1 MSAASPRTC
10 PLVLAA
16 LLAACADPPGSETDA
31 TATAANTDANTAS
44 SAASSP
50 TTGADPTGD
59 PTTTTAPTSGPTT
72 ADPTTAGP
80 TTDPT
85 TGATTGAPAQGCEGL
100 PLCDDFE
107 GAAPGGPPDA
117 ARWSVVSPDC
127 SGTGKLAVS
136 DEQARSGARSV
147 KVEGGG
153 GYCDH
158 VFLAHAAALESL
170 GPVVHGRFFIRLD
183 AALGDGHVTFAA
195 MNDANNNS
203 PLRIGGQAKILM
215 WNRASDDATLPVLS
229 PAGIALSVPLPTQ
242 QWACVEFMVDESS
255 GHLQTW
261 VDGVEVAGLHLD
273 SEPTPEI
280 DQQWLNMPGWKPLLT
295 DLKLG
300 WESYAGATMTLY
312 FDDVALSDAPI
323 GCD

>member
-1 MSAASPRTC
+1 MPVASPRTR

-16 LLAACADPPGSETDA
+16 LLAACGDPPEGGTDSAAATTTAAATTAAAVTADA
-31 TATAANTDANTAS
+31 TASPTSEPATTS
-44 SAASSP
+44 SSP
-50 TTGADPTGD
+50 SSSTTGL
-59 PTTTTAPTSGPTT
+59 
-72 ADPTTAGP
+72 

-85 TGATTGAPAQGCEGL
+85 GASTGAPAQGCADL

-107 GAAPGGPPDA
+107 AAAPGGPPDPA
-117 ARWSVVSPDC
+117 TWSVVSPDC
-127 SGTGKLAVS
+127 SGTGKLAIS
-136 DEQARSGARSV
+136 EEQAHSGARSV
-147 KVEGGG
+147 KVDGGG

-158 VFLAHAAALESL
+158 VFLAHSAALDSL
-170 GPVVHGRFFIRLD
+170 GPIVHGRFFIRLG

-195 MNDANNNS
+195 MNDAANNNS

-229 PAGIALSVPLPTQ
+229 PAGIALSVALPVD
-242 QWACVEFMVDESS
+242 QWACLEFKIDEST

-261 VDGVEVAGLHLD
+261 VDGAEVAGLHLD
-273 SEPTPEI
+273 GEPTPEI
-280 DQQWLNMPGWKPLLT
+280 DQQWLSKPDWKPTIT

-300 WESYAGATMTLY
+300 WESYAGATMTL
-312 FDDVALSDAPI
+312 FLDDVALSDAPI